1 MQALLRAVGI
11 DAQKV
16 TRRRHSGHYVAD
28 FFVPNLQEPVNPSNF
43 WAENISQ
50 RVDGL
55 KIIEHEDTV
64 ADWRAGQPVIW
75 ASVTFALDS

>member
-1 MQALLRAVGI
+1 
-11 DAQKV
+11 
-16 TRRRHSGHYVAD
+16 
-28 FFVPNLQEPVNPSNF
+28 VNPSDF

-55 KIIEHEDTV
+55 KIIDHEDTV

-75 ASVTFALDS
+75 ASVTFTLDS